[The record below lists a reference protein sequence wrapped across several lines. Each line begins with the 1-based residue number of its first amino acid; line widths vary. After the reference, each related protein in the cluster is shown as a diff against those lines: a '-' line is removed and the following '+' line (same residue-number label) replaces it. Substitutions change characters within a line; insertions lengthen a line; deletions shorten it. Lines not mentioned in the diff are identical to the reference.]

1 MPVFMP
7 VFMPCVYALCVDGF
21 EVLQIL
27 FQLQL
32 LLLLLLLLILLLLDF
47 GDQSED

>member
-1 MPVFMP
+1 MPY
-7 VFMPCVYALCVDGF
+7 VYALCVDGF

-27 FQLQL
+27 FQLL
-32 LLLLLLLLILLLLDF
+32 LLVLVLLLLILLLHDF